1 MTGECDSCPPI
12 SRLGLNTLATDM
24 NVGHILLSTK
34 YTGFLDASYGSL
46 FDLEISMP
54 ISDDN
59 LDSELILLFRSDA
72 SVSYVK
78 TREVILT
85 EQ

>member
-1 MTGECDSCPPI
+1 MHANATKYASNRYECWP
-12 SRLGLNTLATDM
+12 
-24 NVGHILLSTK
+24 ILLSTK

-46 FDLEISMP
+46 FDLEISMA